1 MTDSTSL
8 DNAIERA
15 AEVIA
20 RSEVLLIGA
29 GAGMGVDSGLPDFRG
44 NEGFWKAYPPFR
56 GRRFAE
62 VSNPVWFER
71 DPAQAWG
78 FFGHRL
84 NLYRHT
90 VPHTGFTILQQ
101 WSDRLGGDCFVF
113 TSNVDGQFQKAGFDC
128 DRIVECH
135 GSIHYLQCTGP
146 CSDQVWSA
154 ADLQLDVDEQTMRAT
169 SELPTCRECGAI
181 ARPNVLMF
189 GDYAWLPHRWEAQQL
204 RYTRWLAATQ
214 GQRRAIIEIGAGVAV
229 PTVRYECQTQAGTLI
244 RINPRDAQVPSSAVA
259 IAAGHSTRYGVS
271 TRCCTGPASDVILER
286 SPPSS
291 VLWRNEAST
300 K

>member
-1 MTDSTSL
+1 MTDNSSL
-8 DNAIERA
+8 DAAIERA

-20 RSEVLLIGA
+20 KSEVLLIGA

-90 VPHTGFTILQQ
+90 VPHTGFAILQQ
-101 WSDRLGGDCFVF
+101 WSDRLGGNCFVF
-113 TSNVDGQFQKAGFDC
+113 TSNVDGQFQKADFD
-128 DRIVECH
+128 RRPYRRVSRFH
-135 GSIHYLQCTGP
+135 PLPAVQPPLLGS
-146 CSDQVWSA
+146 VWSA
-154 ADLQLDVDEQTMRAT
+154 ADLQLDVDEQTIRAT

-229 PTVRYECQTQAGTLI
+229 PTVRYECQSQAGTLI
-244 RINPRDAQVPSSAVA
+244 RINPRDAQVPSGAVA
-259 IAAGHSTRYGVS
+259 IAAGALDALR
-271 TRCCTGPASDVILER
+271 RIDAL
-286 SPPSS
+286 
-291 VLWRNEAST
+291 L
-300 K
+300 